1 MDALDKYRKMNLNQ
15 FQMEE
20 IRLGFAH
27 GLNIEQVEL
36 YAKHQFDNLQMK
48 EIRLG
53 FEAGLSDGQVRSYA
67 DPQIDADAMNH
78 MRLVIDRDGK
88 VTENRHA
95 DLRHKHLKNI
105 LFAVL
110 IIAGGIA
117 AVFAGFLLT
126 GNLNEYM
133 QPLELT
139 LTSEKVDVEYGSSF
153 NSMEY
158 VKSFTQDGTAELILP
173 DPIDTNVLG
182 DKVLLYKL
190 KNSKKVITKEL
201 DVHVIDSKAP
211 KLILKQNEVKLTRTV
226 DDFHA
231 SEYIE
236 EASDNVDGNLKDK
249 VTETEL
255 DTSKDEQVIT
265 YSVSDSSGN
274 AATADLK
281 VTLVDPVITSPAPSA
296 TAPSG
301 NSTSTNSNSADP
313 AQGNTTVPSQN
324 KVPSGTRTGETKY
337 YWFTDGYDID
347 SAYNACKVDGSAY
360 GSYSCEPMM
369 VNGLYTGYKLTY
381 K

>member
-1 MDALDKYRKMNLNQ
+1 MDALDKYRRLDLNQ

-53 FEAGLSDGQVRSYA
+53 FEAGLSDQQVRSYA

-95 DLRHKHLKNI
+95 DLRHKHLKNM

-117 AVFAGFLLT
+117 AVFACFLLT
-126 GNLNEYM
+126 GNLNAYM
-133 QPLELT
+133 QPLDLT
-139 LTSEKVDVEYGSSF
+139 LTSEQVDVEYGSSF

-158 VKSFTQDGTAELILP
+158 VLSFTQDGTAELILP

-255 DTSKDEQVIT
+255 DASKDEQVIT

-274 AATADLK
+274 TAAAELK
-281 VTLVDPVITSPAPSA
+281 VTLIDPVIATPAPTEDQSSRDETSRSGEQASSQA
-296 TAPSG
+296 TS
-301 NSTSTNSNSADP
+301 SSISN
-313 AQGNTTVPSQN
+313 NTENGS
-324 KVPSGTRTGETKY
+324 RTGETKY